1 MMVDLPRMDIAAFV
15 GFAQRGPLDIPV
27 VVESYANFVDIFG
40 DVYQLAWDEESG
52 IWQTACLAPA
62 VKAFFTQGGQ
72 RCWIVRVVNRAEAV
86 ANQFPL
92 AGLLQTIGT
101 TYSPVV
107 AQARSVGSWSDGLQ
121 VNVEP
126 QFDRLSFTTTT
137 VFPDTDSDVSLSL
150 LRNQE
155 LQVGDLLQ
163 LDFADQYHQAYV
175 TIGLSD
181 LLIDREI
188 ARIKIQAANTSW
200 LRTLQQPISGFL
212 GPINSSEAVPANIRK
227 EGEALFLEVNSSR
240 LFKPDDWLTLNTID
254 RSQIWMLIK
263 DVEAEREN
271 LKRVNLQGAWLE
283 GYETA
288 GPLTITRI
296 QRVQLALTVRGESGT
311 DYTLQNL
318 ACAASHPRFIGNL
331 PDDDRLFS
339 PNFWAPKPPRS
350 ASQEALWQ
358 EVQYPRFPISLDLA
372 QGTTLIPLG
381 LSSELPRQA
390 ALPTSILPLVRDGL
404 VPTTD
409 DVQGLTRGAWNSFWA
424 EIFLDQSLRLTGQR
438 SLMAEAS
445 DRLYFQGQSLTGLH
459 ALLPIEEISLI
470 ALTDAAH
477 RGWRLTQAATVAPP
491 PNDTKPAAPPDP
503 CAKTSPF
510 EPCASVEN
518 DINDSSDDSSGTSS
532 ATTSS
537 PTPPEAA
544 ASLQWQLLPL
554 QEEYDD
560 TGLLEVQQALAKLAA
575 ARADLVGVL
584 GVPKHYRLPET
595 LKHQQR
601 LLARVRQD
609 GDTTDSYIALY
620 HPWLVS
626 RAETGELI
634 HTHPAG
640 SMAGVMAS
648 RSLRQGAWVAPA
660 NEVIQN
666 ALSTLLR
673 LSLEDE
679 QTLYR
684 SGINPIRQIARG
696 FVAWG
701 SYTQSADSDLEDLN
715 VRRLLIL
722 LRRLA
727 LREGQTYVFAPHSD
741 AFRRRVQQQFEQ
753 VLARLFDLGAFAG
766 RTPAEAYQVVID
778 DTLNTQ
784 NTIERGQLI
793 VELRV
798 APSQPMTFITVRLV
812 QTDSTGLT
820 LQEVR
825 VNGR

>member
-1 MMVDLPRMDIAAFV
+1 MSATRPFPGIAFRVETPTMVDLPRMDIAAFV

-62 VKAFFTQGGQ
+62 VNAFFTQGGQ
-72 RCWIVRVVNRAEAV
+72 RCWIVRVVNHAEVV

-92 AGLLQTIGT
+92 AGLLQTDGT

-107 AQARSVGSWSDGLQ
+107 AEARSVGSWSDGLQ
-121 VNVEP
+121 VKVEP
-126 QFDRLSFTTTT
+126 QFDRLSFSAVT
-137 VFPDTDSDVSLSL
+137 VSPGTDFAVSLSL

-163 LDFADQYHQAYV
+163 LDFLDSNYQAFIV
-175 TIGLSD
+175 VEPVGFTA
-181 LLIDREI
+181 DRENV
-188 ARIKIQAANTSW
+188 RIQSHAANTHWFRSVQPESIPQSLELGKW
-200 LRTLQQPISGFL
+200 L
-212 GPINSSEAVPANIRK
+212 
-227 EGEALFLEVNSSR
+227 ALTTSNGSR
-240 LFKPDDWLTLNTID
+240 
-254 RSQIWMLIK
+254 IWMLAK
-263 DVEAEREN
+263 DIEAG
-271 LKRVNLQGAWLE
+271 RVNLQGAWLE

-409 DVQGLTRGAWNSFWA
+409 DLQRLTSGEWSSFWA
-424 EIFLDQSLRLTGQR
+424 EIFLDQSLRFTGQR

-445 DRLYFQGQSLTGLH
+445 DRLYFQSQSLTGLH
-459 ALLPIEEISLI
+459 ALIPIEEISLI
-470 ALTDAAH
+470 ALTDVAH
-477 RGWRLTQAATVAPP
+477 RGWQLTQAATVAPQP
-491 PNDTKPAAPPDP
+491 DDTEPAAPPDP

-510 EPCASVEN
+510 EPCVSAEN

-554 QEEYDD
+554 KDYDD
-560 TGLLEVQQALAKLAA
+560 TGLLEVQQALARLAA

-595 LKHQQR
+595 LKHQQK
-601 LLARVRQD
+601 LLARVRQY

-620 HPWLVS
+620 HSWLVS

-640 SMAGVMAS
+640 SMVGVMAS

-666 ALSTLLR
+666 ALSTLPR

-701 SYTQSADSDLEDLN
+701 SYTQSADLDLEDLN